1 MGLIDAIKKV
11 FTRKKKPV
19 PTPPIILLPEN
30 VPEDPLETYKAS
42 KAAELTDEIERL
54 RVLEVESVSDSLRG
68 KYRAR
73 RESLE
78 LFRSCL

>member
-1 MGLIDAIKKV
+1 MGIIETVKRV
-11 FTRKKKPV
+11 FSRKKKPV
-19 PTPPIILLPEN
+19 PTPPIIILQEN
-30 VPEDPLETYKAS
+30 VPEDPLENYKAS